1 MSRRRV
7 VATFFAL
14 LAVAG
19 SAVSQPTSAAD
30 DVAAVN
36 GESISGDDVTDI
48 IDALVGSDIGWVV
61 DPANDTIAGDQARL
75 VVATLITNE
84 LGVQFAEQYDI
95 DESADFDRDSASEV
109 LDGEGG
115 ASLTGAAREMVIDQI
130 YRSEQRA
137 SSSMS
142 FDAGSH
148 GEQYNRDPIS
158 LGVVCARLMTFPD
171 EGHANDA
178 ADALRAG
185 ASAEDASAEFGAEA
199 GTTDVQCLSVVELTQ
214 FSPALLA
221 GFADASGG
229 SVFDP
234 LPGSS
239 GFQVVQV
246 PTFDDVVTPLQNFFD
261 NPVASASGETPS
273 AAQLL
278 FDGYMISADVTVN
291 ARYGRWDPLTGSVV
305 ALGQP

>member
-1 MSRRRV
+1 MSRRRA

-95 DESADFDRDSASEV
+95 DESADVDRDAASEV

-115 ASLTGAAREMVIDQI
+115 VSLTGAAREMVIDQI

-137 SSSMS
+137 SSSMT
-142 FDAGSH
+142 FDVASH
-148 GEQYNRDPIS
+148 REQYNREPIS
-158 LGVVCARLMTFPD
+158 LGVICARLITFAA
-171 EGHANDA
+171 EGDANDT

-185 ASAEDASAEFGAEA
+185 ATAADASAEFGAEA

-214 FSPALLA
+214 FAPALLA
-221 GFADASGG
+221 GFSDASGG